1 MGSVQYVRIQALR
14 PVRYHIRIRQHIRK
28 VRKAT
33 PRIFVQNLMITQKL
47 LQDAYTYV
55 TYRALI
61 DSLLAEGKTTGPEQT
76 EKLTEYTKMNVH
88 RMSRLDTHFEFIPEL
103 AAALKTAKPQTWLVI
118 TEGWCGDAANIVPV
132 FNHVEKANPAIQVR
146 FILRDEHLD
155 IMDAYL
161 TNGGRSI
168 PKMVVLDENLNEIAT
183 WGPRPAEGQALMNEM
198 KAQDLPYKEKAEK
211 LQLWYARNRTKA
223 IQMELAALIG

>member
-1 MGSVQYVRIQALR
+1 
-14 PVRYHIRIRQHIRK
+14 
-28 VRKAT
+28 
-33 PRIFVQNLMITQKL
+33 MITQTL
-47 LQDAYTYV
+47 IDNAYTYE
-55 TYRALI
+55 TYCALI

-88 RMSRLDTHFEFIPEL
+88 RMARLDTHFQFIPEL
-103 AAALKTAKPQTWLVI
+103 EAALKTAKPQTWLVI

-132 FNHVEKANPAIQVR
+132 FNHIEKANPTIQVR

-168 PKMVVLDENLNEIAT
+168 PKVVILDAELKETAT
-183 WGPRPAEGQALMNEM
+183 WGPRPAEGQALMDEM

-211 LQLWYARNRTKA
+211 LQLWYARNRTAA
-223 IQMELAALIG
+223 IQTELAALISR

>member
-1 MGSVQYVRIQALR
+1 M
-14 PVRYHIRIRQHIRK
+14 
-28 VRKAT
+28 
-33 PRIFVQNLMITQKL
+33 PRIFVQNPMITPKL
-47 LQDAYTYV
+47 LENALSYDS
-55 TYRALI
+55 YRALI
-61 DSLLAEGKTTGPEQT
+61 DSLLAEGKTTGPNQT

-118 TEGWCGDAANIVPV
+118 TEAWCGDAANIVPV
-132 FNHVEKANPAIQVR
+132 FNHIEKANPTIKVR
-146 FILRDEHLD
+146 YILRDDHLD

-168 PKMVVLDENLNEIAT
+168 PKVVVLDANLREIGT
-183 WGPRPAEGQALMNEM
+183 WGPRPAEGQDLMNEM
-198 KAQDLPYKEKAEK
+198 KAQDLPYKEKSEK